1 MSVLARICLRFFAFR
16 SMSPARRCPPPE
28 SCFVNPWIEL
38 VAIIAMVGLCSG
50 SQALGQAYTWNT
62 VSGGSWNQNS
72 NWTPGT
78 SFPNGLNDTATI
90 QQDVLGATAIDLNAA
105 TMLNR
110 LTFGDSSGTSPYT
123 ITPNGGSLTFRAAQS
138 SGDAPFISSSNGAN
152 AITAAITSDNA
163 TVRISNTG
171 GGTLSLSSISSAR
184 GGGYVFYDT
193 STKVLA
199 GGGMT
204 SVNGIG
210 NVFAT
215 YAASGASPQNWVT
228 YDTVTGAVGQFTS
241 YVGLVGA
248 TGTSNVT
255 QLTNNNTSLTV
266 STTMNSFRW
275 TTNSTGATLALG
287 TNDMTILSGG
297 FLRSAPPNH
306 NTTVASTGGKI
317 KTPVGVPL
325 TVWQNSSNNMTLN
338 AAVDVDGLN
347 VYGRLTLGATG
358 SASTFGT
365 GDINVFGGGYSLT
378 FQYAAPSLPNNVN
391 ISKESGSQLSFAP
404 ASSGTMTLSGTVMVN
419 GVLTGNASGAYT
431 IGTLTGYGSGTVT
444 PMTVRNTLAP
454 GDGGTG
460 TLDLGNNLTLLGSS
474 TYRVE
479 LGGTTPGDGKGFYDQ
494 VSMTAITGAIT
505 LNTGAALDISLADG
519 FIPSAIDNFFILSR
533 ADSAAWATKFF
544 GLDEGATVT
553 FGGGYSGKITYLANW
568 TGLQSTSTLIGGNDV
583 AFFNVNVIPVP
594 EPGTSSL
601 VALGGLVL
609 AGMHWRRRSRRS
621 ARAGAY
627 ALVGIRPAAW

>member
-1 MSVLARICLRFFAFR
+1 
-16 SMSPARRCPPPE
+16 MSPARRCAPPE
-28 SCFVNPWIEL
+28 SRFVNPWIGS
-38 VAIIAMVGLCSG
+38 VAIIAMVGMCSG

-138 SGDAPFISSSNGAN
+138 SGDAPFITSSNGAN

-163 TVRISNTG
+163 TVRISNAG

-287 TNDMTILSGG
+287 TNDMTIISGG

-365 GDINVFGGGYSLT
+365 GDINVSGGGYSLT
-378 FQYAAPSLPNNVN
+378 FQYAAPSLSNNVN

-419 GVLTGNASGAYT
+419 GVLTGNASGAYN
-431 IGTLTGYGSGTVT
+431 IGTLTGYGSGTGT
-444 PMTVRNTLAP
+444 PMTVRHTLAP

-460 TLDLGNNLTLLGSS
+460 TLDLGNNLTLSGSS

-519 FIPSAIDNFFILSR
+519 FIPSAIDNFYILSR
-533 ADSAAWATKFF
+533 ADSAVWATKFF

-553 FGGGYSGKITYLANW
+553 FGGGAYSGKITYLANW
-568 TGLQSTSTLIGGNDV
+568 AGLQSTSTLTGGNDV
-583 AFFNVNVIPVP
+583 ALFNVNVIPVP
-594 EPGTSSL
+594 EPGTISL

-609 AGMHWRRRSRRS
+609 AGMHGRRRSRRS

>member
-1 MSVLARICLRFFAFR
+1 
-16 SMSPARRCPPPE
+16 
-28 SCFVNPWIEL
+28 
-38 VAIIAMVGLCSG
+38 MVGLCSG

-90 QQDVLGATAIDLNAA
+90 QQDILGATAIDLNAA

-123 ITPNGGSLTFRAAQS
+123 ISPNGGSLTFRAAQS
-138 SGDAPFISSSNGAN
+138 SGDAPFITSSNGAN

-215 YAASGASPQNWVT
+215 YAASGASPQHWVT

-255 QLTNNNTSLTV
+255 QLTNSNTILTV

-275 TTNSTGATLALG
+275 TTNSSGATLALG

-297 FLRSAPPNH
+297 LLRSAPPNH
-306 NTTVASTGGKI
+306 NTTIASTGGKI

-325 TVWQNSSNNMTLN
+325 TVWQNSSNNMTFN

-347 VYGRLTLGATG
+347 VYGRLTLAATG

-365 GDINVFGGGYSLT
+365 ADINVFGGGYSLT
-378 FQYAAPSLPNNVN
+378 FQYAAPSLSNNVN
-391 ISKESGSQLSFAP
+391 ISKESGSQLSFSP
-404 ASSGTMTLSGTVMVN
+404 ASAGTMTLSGTVMVN
-419 GVLTGNASGAYT
+419 GILTGNANGSYA
-431 IGTLTGYGSGTVT
+431 IGTLKGFGSGTNT
-444 PMTVRNTLAP
+444 PITVQASLAP
-454 GDGGTG
+454 GDEGTG
-460 TLDLGNNLTLLGSS
+460 TLDFGNNLTLSPSS
-474 TYRVE
+474 TYQVE
-479 LGGTTPGDGKGFYDQ
+479 LGGNIPGDGKGFYDQ
-494 VSMTAITGAIT
+494 VNMTLSTGAIT
-505 LNTGAALDISLADG
+505 LNPGAGLDISLVDG
-519 FIPSAIDNFFILSR
+519 FTPIHNDVFFILNR
-533 ADSAAWATKFF
+533 ADSAVWTTTFA
-544 GLDEGATVT
+544 GLDEGASVTV
-553 FGGGYSGKITYLANW
+553 GGGAYSGSITYLANW
-568 TGLQSTSTLIGGNDV
+568 TGLQSTSTLTGGNDV
-583 AFFNVNVIPVP
+583 AIFNVVAVP
-594 EPGTSSL
+594 EPGAISL
-601 VALGGLVL
+601 VALGGLAL

-621 ARAGAY
+621 MGLSHDNEATKVY
-627 ALVGIRPAAW
+627 

>member
-1 MSVLARICLRFFAFR
+1 
-16 SMSPARRCPPPE
+16 
-28 SCFVNPWIEL
+28 
-38 VAIIAMVGLCSG
+38 MVGLCSG

-90 QQDVLGATAIDLNAA
+90 QQDILGATAIDLNAA
-105 TMLNR
+105 TMLHR

-123 ITPNGGSLTFRAAQS
+123 ISPNGGSLTLRAAQS
-138 SGDAPFISSSNGAN
+138 SGDAPFITSSNGAN

-215 YAASGASPQNWVT
+215 YAASGASPQHWVT

-241 YVGLVGA
+241 YVSLVGA

-255 QLTNNNTSLTV
+255 QLTNSNTILTV

-275 TTNSTGATLALG
+275 TTNSSGATLALG

-297 FLRSAPPNH
+297 LLRSAPPNH
-306 NTTVASTGGKI
+306 NTTIASTGGKI

-325 TVWQNSSNNMTLN
+325 TVWQNSSNNMTFN

-347 VYGRLTLGATG
+347 VYGRLTLAATG

-365 GDINVFGGGYSLT
+365 GDINVFGGGSAFT
-378 FQYAAPSLPNNVN
+378 FQYPAPSLSNNVN
-391 ISKESGSQLSFAP
+391 ISRESGSQLSFSP
-404 ASSGTMTLSGTVMVN
+404 ASAGTMTLSGTVMVN
-419 GVLTGNASGAYT
+419 GILTGNANGSYA
-431 IGTLTGYGSGTVT
+431 IGTLKGFGSGTNT
-444 PMTVRNTLAP
+444 PITVQAILAP
-454 GDGGTG
+454 GDEGTG
-460 TLDLGNNLTLLGSS
+460 TLDFGNNLTLSPSS
-474 TYRVE
+474 TYQVE
-479 LGGTTPGDGKGFYDQ
+479 LGGNTPGDGKGFYDQ
-494 VSMTAITGAIT
+494 VNMTLSTGAIT
-505 LNTGAALDISLADG
+505 LNPGAGLDISLVDG
-519 FIPSAIDNFFILSR
+519 FTPIHNDVFFILNR
-533 ADSAAWATKFF
+533 ADSAVWTTTFA
-544 GLDEGATVT
+544 GLDEGASVT
-553 FGGGYSGKITYLANW
+553 FGGGAYSGSITYLANW
-568 TGLQSTSTLIGGNDV
+568 TGLQSTSTLTGGNDV
-583 AFFNVNVIPVP
+583 AIFNVVAVP
-594 EPGTSSL
+594 EPGTISL
-601 VALGGLVL
+601 VALGGL
-609 AGMHWRRRSRRS
+609 ACGGYSIFRRRK
-621 ARAGAY
+621 RA
-627 ALVGIRPAAW
+627 

>member
-1 MSVLARICLRFFAFR
+1 MT
-16 SMSPARRCPPPE
+16 
-28 SCFVNPWIEL
+28 
-38 VAIIAMVGLCSG
+38 II
-50 SQALGQAYTWNT
+50 
-62 VSGGSWNQNS
+62 SGG
-72 NWTPGT
+72 
-78 SFPNGLNDTATI
+78 L
-90 QQDVLGATAIDLNAA
+90 
-105 TMLNR
+105 
-110 LTFGDSSGTSPYT
+110 
-123 ITPNGGSLTFRAAQS
+123 
-138 SGDAPFISSSNGAN
+138 
-152 AITAAITSDNA
+152 
-163 TVRISNTG
+163 
-171 GGTLSLSSISSAR
+171 
-184 GGGYVFYDT
+184 
-193 STKVLA
+193 
-199 GGGMT
+199 
-204 SVNGIG
+204 
-210 NVFAT
+210 
-215 YAASGASPQNWVT
+215 
-228 YDTVTGAVGQFTS
+228 
-241 YVGLVGA
+241 
-248 TGTSNVT
+248 
-255 QLTNNNTSLTV
+255 
-266 STTMNSFRW
+266 
-275 TTNSTGATLALG
+275 
-287 TNDMTILSGG
+287 
-297 FLRSAPPNH
+297 LRSAPPNH

-365 GDINVFGGGYSLT
+365 GDINVSGGGYSLT
-378 FQYAAPSLPNNVN
+378 FQYAAPSLSNNVN

-431 IGTLTGYGSGTVT
+431 IGTLSGYGSGTVT

-460 TLDLGNNLTLLGSS
+460 TLDLGNNLTLSGSS

-519 FIPSAIDNFFILSR
+519 FIPSAIDNFYILSR
-533 ADSAAWATKFF
+533 ADSAVWATKFF

-553 FGGGYSGKITYLANW
+553 FGGGAYSGKITYLANW
-568 TGLQSTSTLIGGNDV
+568 AGLQSTSTLTGGNDV
-583 AFFNVNVIPVP
+583 ALFNVNVIPVP
-594 EPGTSSL
+594 EPGTISL

-609 AGMHWRRRSRRS
+609 AGMHGRRRSRRS

-627 ALVGIRPAAW
+627 ALVGIRPAVW

>member
-1 MSVLARICLRFFAFR
+1 M
-16 SMSPARRCPPPE
+16 
-28 SCFVNPWIEL
+28 
-38 VAIIAMVGLCSG
+38 AIIAMVGLCSG

-123 ITPNGGSLTFRAAQS
+123 ISPNGGSLTLRAAQS
-138 SGDAPFISSSNGAN
+138 SGDAPFITSSNGAN

-215 YAASGASPQNWVT
+215 YAASGASPQHWVT

-255 QLTNNNTSLTV
+255 QLTNSNTILTV

-275 TTNSTGATLALG
+275 TTNSSGATLALG

-297 FLRSAPPNH
+297 LLRSAPPNH
-306 NTTVASTGGKI
+306 NTTIASTGGKI

-325 TVWQNSSNNMTLN
+325 TVWQNSSNNMTFN

-347 VYGRLTLGATG
+347 VYGRLTLAATG

-365 GDINVFGGGYSLT
+365 GDINVFGGGSAFT
-378 FQYAAPSLPNNVN
+378 FQYPAPSLSNNVN
-391 ISKESGSQLSFAP
+391 ISRESGSQLSFSP
-404 ASSGTMTLSGTVMVN
+404 ASAGTMTLSGTVMVN
-419 GVLTGNASGAYT
+419 GILTGNANGSYA
-431 IGTLTGYGSGTVT
+431 IGTLKGFGSGTNT
-444 PMTVRNTLAP
+444 PITVQAILAP
-454 GDGGTG
+454 GDEGTG
-460 TLDLGNNLTLLGSS
+460 TLDFGNNLTLSPSS
-474 TYRVE
+474 TYQVE
-479 LGGTTPGDGKGFYDQ
+479 LGGNTPGDGKGFYDQ
-494 VSMTAITGAIT
+494 VNMTLSTGAIT
-505 LNTGAALDISLADG
+505 LNPGAGLDISLVDG
-519 FIPSAIDNFFILSR
+519 FTPIHDDVFFILNR
-533 ADSAAWATKFF
+533 ADSAVWTTTFA
-544 GLDEGATVT
+544 GLDEGASVT
-553 FGGGYSGKITYLANW
+553 FGGGAYSGSITYLANW
-568 TGLQSTSTLIGGNDV
+568 TGLQSTSTLTGGNDV
-583 AFFNVNVIPVP
+583 AIFNVVAVP
-594 EPGTSSL
+594 EPGTISL
-601 VALGGLVL
+601 VALGGL
-609 AGMHWRRRSRRS
+609 ACGGYSIFRRRK
-621 ARAGAY
+621 RA
-627 ALVGIRPAAW
+627 

>member
-1 MSVLARICLRFFAFR
+1 M
-16 SMSPARRCPPPE
+16 
-28 SCFVNPWIEL
+28 
-38 VAIIAMVGLCSG
+38 IAMVGLCSG

-78 SFPNGLNDTATI
+78 SFPNGLNDTSTI

-123 ITPNGGSLTFRAAQS
+123 ISPNGGSLTFRAAQS
-138 SGDAPFISSSNGAN
+138 SGDAPFITSSNGAN

-163 TVRISNTG
+163 TVRIANTS

-215 YAASGASPQNWVT
+215 YAASGASPQHWVT

-255 QLTNNNTSLTV
+255 QLTNSNTILTV

-275 TTNSTGATLALG
+275 TTNSSGATLALG

-297 FLRSAPPNH
+297 LLRSAPPNH
-306 NTTVASTGGKI
+306 NTTIASTGGKI

-325 TVWQNSSNNMTLN
+325 TVWQNSSNNMTFN

-365 GDINVFGGGYSLT
+365 GDINVFGGGSALT
-378 FQYAAPSLPNNVN
+378 FQYPAPSLSNNVN
-391 ISKESGSQLSFAP
+391 ISRESGSQLSFSP
-404 ASSGTMTLSGTVMVN
+404 ASAGTMTLSGTVMVN
-419 GVLTGNASGAYT
+419 GILTGNANGSYA
-431 IGTLTGYGSGTVT
+431 IGTLKGFGSGTNT
-444 PMTVRNTLAP
+444 PITVQAILAP
-454 GDGGTG
+454 GDEGTG
-460 TLDLGNNLTLLGSS
+460 TLDFGNNLTLSPSS
-474 TYRVE
+474 TYQVE
-479 LGGTTPGDGKGFYDQ
+479 LGGNTPGDGKGFYDQ
-494 VSMTAITGAIT
+494 VNMTLSTGAIT
-505 LNTGAALDISLADG
+505 LNPGAGLDISLVDG
-519 FIPSAIDNFFILSR
+519 FTPIHNDAFFILNR
-533 ADSAAWATKFF
+533 ADSAVWTTTFA
-544 GLDEGATVT
+544 GLDEGASVT
-553 FGGGYSGKITYLANW
+553 FGGGAYSGSITYLANW
-568 TGLQSTSTLIGGNDV
+568 TGLQSTSTLTGGNDV
-583 AFFNVNVIPVP
+583 AIFNVVAVP
-594 EPGTSSL
+594 EPGTISL
-601 VALGGLVL
+601 VALAGLACGGYSIF
-609 AGMHWRRRSRRS
+609 RRRK
-621 ARAGAY
+621 RA
-627 ALVGIRPAAW
+627 